1 MTRSNGVLYE
11 CDWRFDVKTDENG
24 NVIQLKARLVGR
36 GPVVTSTPELNAM
49 IPMVADVVRLGAWTA
64 ETDRDPAHYVLIGD
78 GKKENKYKYSLTS
91 WYITRQLYPRQSPPP
106 PPPPPPQ
113 HHYQLAGRQTLRRSG
128 HRLSGIPI
136 LCTRHPS

>member
-1 MTRSNGVLYE
+1 M
-11 CDWRFDVKTDENG
+11 
-24 NVIQLKARLVGR
+24 VGR
-36 GPVVTSTPELNAM
+36 AKCE
-49 IPMVADVVRLGAWTA
+49 VAGCLHAWLDRVPGLVYGILDRRGHAGLDVH
-64 ETDRDPAHYVLIGD
+64 HYVLIGD
-78 GKKENKYKYSLTS
+78 GKKENNYKYSLTS

-136 LCTRHPS
+136 LRTRHPS